1 MTTRSFKNFNASAFR
16 EDLKSAPWDSLRN
29 CTTPD
34 EMVEIWENMF
44 LNIADAHAPI
54 RTRRVR
60 NKKSPW
66 ITTDPLFCSPK
77 NHLLRSQAINNDRS
91 LICILSFDIDFKF
104 RTNQGLS

>member
-44 LNIADAHAPI
+44 LKIADAHAPV

-60 NKKSPW
+60 NKK
-66 ITTDPLFCSPK
+66 IPLDYYWSEGADNGSK
-77 NHLLRSQAINNDRS
+77 QTEKAGYINKTAIY
-91 LICILSFDIDFKF
+91 L
-104 RTNQGLS
+104 G